1 MQQVYGHD
9 TIDPGPSSTND
20 EVQLSSH
27 YWYIYIYILMQYA
40 NPTWVIF
47 TGNKSREVIA
57 LTVKSVTL

>member
-1 MQQVYGHD
+1 
-9 TIDPGPSSTND
+9 
-20 EVQLSSH
+20 
-27 YWYIYIYILMQYA
+27 MQYA